1 MKARQSQGIRY
12 GVQVGSVLSAV
23 ALLLLASWHT
33 WVLNDAM
40 GSIQSDTSLMALSLA
55 LVVGLRAMS
64 RLDRSLG

>member
-1 MKARQSQGIRY
+1 MQARQSQGIRY

-23 ALLLLASWHT
+23 ALLLVAWHT
-33 WVLNDAM
+33 WASTGALVGKQTDP
-40 GSIQSDTSLMALSLA
+40 SLMALSLA